1 MKKVRDK
8 MIDFIIVEDNLLPL
22 SNIKIIID
30 KVMINYDIDYQI
42 IVYDNYKEEIK
53 QLLSNNNFT
62 IYIFSSNTINKEI
75 DMMKYIRE
83 ELDDWQSLFIV
94 LYKDE
99 NEKIKI
105 EKQCLF
111 ILDYIY
117 KNKPLERHLNR
128 SIQIALKN
136 YDQRHNTL
144 KYTYKNIFYNIEFW
158 KILYIVKEPE
168 EKKCKIKTID
178 KEYYIPSCLNKLE
191 ERLDTRFFKSSR
203 SYIINLEQIDVYDA
217 KNNILTFH
225 NQEQIDAISRDKKKQ
240 VINYLRGIRK

>member
-42 IVYDNYKEEIK
+42 IVYDDYKEEIK

-83 ELDDWQSLFIV
+83 ELDDW
-94 LYKDE
+94 
-99 NEKIKI
+99 
-105 EKQCLF
+105 QCLF